1 MQSVEKEE
9 IMGISSTLYTA
20 ISGLQSNSQAMG
32 VTGNNISNSN
42 TTGFKSGS
50 SIFSDVLAST
60 ISSSSGDS
68 EIGRGSQ
75 LATVQTNF
83 SQGTF
88 ESTESSTDL
97 AIEGDGF
104 FIVSAPQ
111 NELMLYTRNGSFS
124 FDDEGYLTTADGFR
138 VQGSLYNDNG
148 QLNEGLLSD
157 IQVDM
162 LSQIPATQTENV
174 TLTNNLDSS
183 SDILGAFDITDPL
196 NSSNYSTTS
205 IIYDSLGTEH
215 TATCFFTKNANQ
227 TWEWNFAVESGEI
240 SGGGTDDFTA
250 INSGVLT
257 FDEDGNLLTGGSGTS
272 AAITW
277 NNGSDPTQTVT
288 CSFNTSQFDSDSTV
302 ISQNQDGYGAGEIA
316 SVDISAAGTVSALY
330 SNGETVDVGMIS
342 LATFVNPNGL
352 SSAGSSLY
360 SATTSSGN
368 PAIGYPGGSQ
378 GNIVVQS
385 LELSNVDLA
394 AEFVD
399 LITIQNGYNASSK
412 VITTVDEMLQEVLNL
427 KR

>member
-1 MQSVEKEE
+1 
-9 IMGISSTLYTA
+9 MGISSTLYTA

-50 SIFSDVLAST
+50 SIFSDVLASS
-60 ISSSSGDS
+60 ISSASGDS

-104 FIVSAPQ
+104 FIVSAPG
-111 NELMLYTRNGSFS
+111 NDLMLYTRNGSFS

-138 VQGSLYNDNG
+138 VQGSLYAGNG
-148 QLNEGLLSD
+148 QLNEGLLTD
-157 IQVDM
+157 IKVDM

-174 TLTNNLDSS
+174 TVINNLDSS
-183 SDILGAFDITDPL
+183 SDILGAFDITQPTD
-196 NSSNYSTTS
+196 SSNYSTTS

-227 TWEWNFAVESGEI
+227 TWEWNIAVESDEI
-240 SGGGTDDFTA
+240 TGGGANDFTV
-250 INSGVLT
+250 INSGVLS
-257 FDEDGNLLTGGSGTS
+257 FDTNGNLLTGGSGIS

-277 NNGSDPTQTVT
+277 SNGSDPNQVVT
-288 CSFNTSQFDSDSTV
+288 YTFNTTQFDSDSTI
-302 ISQNQDGYGAGEIA
+302 ISQNQDGYSAGEIT
-316 SVDISAAGTVSALY
+316 SVDIGSDGTVSALY
-330 SNGETVDVGMIS
+330 SNGESIDIAKVS

-352 SSAGSSLY
+352 SSAGGSLY
-360 SATTSSGN
+360 SATASSGN
-368 PAIGYPGGSQ
+368 PSVGYPGGSQ
-378 GNIVVQS
+378 GSLVVQS

>member
-1 MQSVEKEE
+1 
-9 IMGISSTLYTA
+9 MGISSTLYTA

-60 ISSSSGDS
+60 VSSASGDS

-111 NELMLYTRNGSFS
+111 DDLMLYTRNGSFS

-138 VQGSLYNDNG
+138 VQGSLYTDNG
-148 QLNEGLLSD
+148 QLNEGLLTD
-157 IQVDM
+157 VQVNM

-174 TLTNNLDSS
+174 TVTNNLDSS
-183 SDILGAFDITDPL
+183 SEILGAFDITDPT
-196 NSSNYSTTS
+196 NTSNYSTTS

-215 TATCFFTKNANQ
+215 TATCFFTKNASQ
-227 TWEWNFAVESGEI
+227 TWEWNIGVESSEI
-240 SGGGTDDFTA
+240 SGGGSNDFTI

-257 FDEDGNLLTGGSGTS
+257 FDEDGNLLTGGNGDS

-277 NNGSDPTQTVT
+277 NNGSDPSQVVT
-288 CSFNTSQFDSDSTV
+288 YSFDTTQFDSDSTI
-302 ISQNQDGYGAGEIA
+302 ISQNQDGYAAGEIA
-316 SVDISAAGTVSALY
+316 SVDISSDGTVSSLY
-330 SNGETVDVGMIS
+330 TNGESIDVAMVS

-352 SSAGSSLY
+352 SSAGGSLY
-360 SATTSSGN
+360 TATISSGN
-368 PAIGYPGGSQ
+368 PAIGYPGGTQ
-378 GNIVVQS
+378 GSLVVQS